1 MIRSDLIGALILFAY
16 YLVACALIPMPLKCF
31 TRIPAEV
38 IRKFQ
43 HIAYSMSIFLLLHLF
58 SAWYAAIVASLLLV
72 AVGYPVLFA
81 LERTRWYN
89 RAFADRTTG
98 GGEFRSSLLAVQATF
113 AVLITVLWGGLGA
126 RWAPVIGV
134 AVMGWGFG
142 DAAAAL
148 IGKWWGRRRVVLRW
162 VDGAKTWEG
171 FISMVVFAAVAITL
185 TLFLYVRLPWYR
197 SLAIGA
203 LAAPLCGIAELVSR
217 RGSDTVVVPIVAA
230 ATIAPLMALFSGV
243 GW

>member
-1 MIRSDLIGALILFAY
+1 MRSDLYGALILLAY
-16 YLVACALIPMPLKCF
+16 YIVVCAIIPIPLKCF

-43 HIAYSMSIFLLLHLF
+43 HIGYSLSIFLLLHLF
-58 SAWYAAIVASLLLV
+58 SAWYAAIAASLLLV
-72 AVGYPVLFA
+72 AIGYPALML
-81 LERTRWYN
+81 LERTRWYH
-89 RAFADRTTG
+89 RAFADRTRG
-98 GGEFRSSLLAVQATF
+98 GGEFRSSLLAVQGTF
-113 AVLITVLWGGLGA
+113 AVLIAVLWGGFGA
-126 RWAPVIGV
+126 RWTPVIGV

-148 IGKWWGRRRVVLRW
+148 IGKWWGRRHVVLRW

-185 TLFLYVRLPWYR
+185 TLFLYARLPWYR

-203 LAAPLCGIAELVSR
+203 LVAPLCGIAELVSH
-217 RGSDTVVVPIVAA
+217 RGSDTIVVPIVAA
-230 ATIAPLMALFSGV
+230 ATIAPLMALFSSV